1 MHGAT
6 QITPEI
12 GIVLA
17 IGLAIFILVYRW
29 IFRNPRR

>member
-1 MHGAT
+1 MHGVAHL
-6 QITPEI
+6 TPEV

-17 IGLAIFILVYRW
+17 IGLAIFVVVYRR